1 MARDSVRY
9 QCSDCGHTEVRW
21 MGRCPSCGAWNTLT
35 EAREVS
41 APSARTAV
49 RREASR
55 TQAQNAPLTRPT
67 PIAQVP
73 QHSVQRRPI
82 EPEELSRVLGGGLVP
97 GSLVLLGGAPGVGKS
112 TLLTMLAGQLAAR
125 GDRVVYLSAEE
136 SAAQVRARAQR
147 LGAEHEGFFLVEQPV
162 LEQVLPTLYDD
173 PPALLIV
180 DSIQTVLSQ
189 DIDGVPG
196 LVSQIRGCGSLL
208 ADFARAT
215 STSVVLV
222 GHVTKDGDLAGP
234 RVLEHLVDTVL
245 YFEPQDEGT
254 VRMVRAFKNRFGRTG
269 ELAVLEMTGTG
280 LRPVRDA
287 SALFLAGRRQGENGS
302 CVTCIMSGTRPLLV
316 ELQAL
321 LVPSQYGTPT
331 RVVTGID
338 SKRVA
343 QLAAILEA
351 RGDAQVLGQDVY
363 VKVAGGLR
371 LVDPA
376 GDLALALAMT
386 SSLRE
391 RPLPADLLALGE
403 VGLTGEL
410 RVVTQLEGRLE
421 EARAHGFTR
430 AVVGVPDGR
439 KVNGPAGFEVHAV
452 STLRAAIEVA
462 FAESLRAE
470 RMR

>member
-1 MARDSVRY
+1 
-9 QCSDCGHTEVRW
+9 
-21 MGRCPSCGAWNTLT
+21 MGRCPACAAWNTFT
-35 EAREVS
+35 ELRETAS
-41 APSARTAV
+41 SEPTARTAI
-49 RREASR
+49 RREAARSR
-55 TQAQNAPLTRPT
+55 GENAPLSRPT

-73 QHSVQRRPI
+73 QRFLERRPI
-82 EPEELSRVLGGGLVP
+82 EPEELARVLGGGLVP
-97 GSLVLLGGAPGVGKS
+97 GSLILLGGAPGVGKS
-112 TLLTMLAGQLAAR
+112 TLLTMLAGQLAGR
-125 GDRVVYLSAEE
+125 GERVVYLSAEE
-136 SAAQVRARAQR
+136 SAAQVRSRAQR
-147 LGAEHEGFFLVEQPV
+147 LGAEHDGFFLVEQPV
-162 LEQVLPTLYDD
+162 LEQVLPALYDD
-173 PPALLIV
+173 PPAMLIV

-215 STSVVLV
+215 GTAVVVV

-254 VRMVRAFKNRFGRTG
+254 VRIVRAFKNRFGRTG

-287 SALFLAGRRQGENGS
+287 SALFLAGRRQGETGS
-302 CVTCIMSGTRPLLV
+302 CVTCIVSGTRPLLV
-316 ELQAL
+316 EVQAL

-363 VKVAGGLR
+363 VKVSGGLR

-376 GDLALALAMT
+376 GDLALVLAMA

-391 RPLPADLLALGE
+391 RPLPSDLIAIGE

-410 RVVTQLEGRLE
+410 RSVTQIEGRLE

-430 AVVGVPDGR
+430 AVFGVPDGR
-439 KVNGPAGFEVHAV
+439 EVRGPGKLAVHGVATV
-452 STLRAAIEVA
+452 RAAIEVA
-462 FAESLRAE
+462 FAEQARSGRSQ
-470 RMR
+470 